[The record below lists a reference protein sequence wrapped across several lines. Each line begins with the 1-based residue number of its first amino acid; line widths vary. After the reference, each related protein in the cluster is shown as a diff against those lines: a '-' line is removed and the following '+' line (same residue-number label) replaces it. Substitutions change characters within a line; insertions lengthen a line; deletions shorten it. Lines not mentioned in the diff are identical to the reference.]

1 MNNKAKGGNFL
12 ISYENF
18 KDAMDS
24 VFDKEEYLRKMRAQ
38 SLKDLESTNE
48 EPEIQIETQPQPE
61 PEPEQEEYLED
72 NVGNTN
78 EEVQIEDNEDG
89 VLKRKNSI
97 LL

>member
-18 KDAMDS
+18 KDTMDS

-48 EPEIQIETQPQPE
+48 EPEIQIETQP
-61 PEPEQEEYLED
+61 EPEQEEYLEG
-72 NVGNTN
+72 NLGNTN
-78 EEVQIEDNEDG
+78 EEFQIEDNEDG
-89 VLKRKNSI
+89 ILKKKNAI

>member
-18 KDAMDS
+18 KDTMDS

-48 EPEIQIETQPQPE
+48 EPEIQIETQP
-61 PEPEQEEYLED
+61 EPEQEEYLG

-89 VLKRKNSI
+89 ILKKKNAI